1 MKVRTA
7 PASSKPALMKKSSDL
22 ELPMLCESPR
32 NPRLER
38 VPCPRRPQ
46 LLQAFPQKPRLR
58 FHTHLGHPSPSRGQV
73 ERKNPGFPAQP
84 RSHCRTSERIHCP
97 SKRLSLGV
105 ACPAATQKG
114 GKHSSG
120 VSRAE
125 FVSLSF
131 RPKTASIFAS
141 FMSLHSASTTI
152 YICIHFS
159 VHLTSPRL
167 SSSSHKPH
175 ACTCL

>member
-1 MKVRTA
+1 MKARTT
-7 PASSKPALMKKSSDL
+7 PSSSKPALMKKSSDL

-46 LLQAFPQKPRLR
+46 LLQAFPQKPRLH
-58 FHTHLGHPSPSRGQV
+58 FHMHLGHPSPSRGQV

-84 RSHCRTSERIHCP
+84 RSHCRTSERMHCP

-105 ACPAATQKG
+105 ACPAATEKG

-131 RPKTASIFAS
+131 RLNSLYLCKFYVFALRKHYYLY
-141 FMSLHSASTTI
+141 LHTFFSASHI
-152 YICIHFS
+152 
-159 VHLTSPRL
+159 TSFVIIL
-167 SSSSHKPH
+167 S
-175 ACTCL
+175 